1 MTLTE
6 LDALLDSF
14 REKNVLVVGDS
25 IDDINVQCR
34 VRGLSAETPT
44 LVVEEM
50 SREASLG
57 GAGCVHRNLAAL
69 GAKVKLYSNGPR
81 PSKLRYWVAGY
92 KLLQIDNVK
101 GPFPIANRAQFEI
114 DLEMFSD
121 QILVIADYRH
131 GFIEQDMAR
140 QMIKSAGSRPIFV
153 ASQVSQESS
162 NHTWYN
168 GRHTNFVLNEREW
181 KSAVGVNAKHCIIT
195 LGAEGSMDANTG
207 ARCAGIGIKA
217 VDTCGAGDAFLAAYA
232 LTEDMAFAN
241 LWAGLSTEVQGA
253 NPPTIERLREW
264 VRAHP

>member
-25 IDDINVQCR
+25 IDDVSVQCR

-44 LVVEEM
+44 LVVEEV
-50 SREASLG
+50 SRGASLG
-57 GAGCVHRNLAAL
+57 GAGCVYRNLAAL

-81 PSKLRYWVAGY
+81 PSKLRYWADGY

-101 GPFPIANRAQFEI
+101 GPFPIATLQQFCVEAGNASI
-114 DLEMFSD
+114 
-121 QILVIADYRH
+121 VVVADYRH
-131 GFIEQDMAR
+131 GFISQDVAR
-140 QMIKSAGSRPIFV
+140 SIVQSVNKEVPLFV

-162 NHTWYN
+162 NHPWYN

-181 KSAVGVNAKHCIIT
+181 KSAVGVNAKRCIIT

-207 ARCAGIGIKA
+207 ARCAGIGVKA

-264 VRAHP
+264 VRAYP